1 MKDHVVEAADIIIEE
16 KGQSEYERRLQARK
30 TAEEARKQRE
40 ADMAADMNDIPSIVI
55 KQQ

>member
-55 KQQ
+55 K